1 MRVVEAHSHFAICEA
16 GDRQKRVNTL
26 FVGEVEPG
34 QWLLVFL
41 DSAREILTEEQALQ
55 LNNALLAV
63 EQAVNGNPDVD
74 HLFADLIERDRLP
87 AHLQHLSDKND
98 G

>member
-1 MRVVEAHSHFAICEA
+1 MRVVETHSHFAVCET
-16 GDRQKRVNTL
+16 GSRQKRVNTL
-26 FVGEVEPG
+26 FVGEVEAG

-63 EQAVNGNPDVD
+63 DQAINGNLDVD

-87 AHLQHLSDKND
+87 PHLQDLSDKND

>member
-1 MRVVEAHSHFAICEA
+1 MRVVEAHSHFAVCET

-26 FVGEVEPG
+26 FVGEVETG

-63 EQAVNGNPDVD
+63 DQAINGNLDVD
-74 HLFADLIERDRLP
+74 HLFADLLERDRLP
-87 AHLQHLSDKND
+87 PHLQDLSDKND

>member
-16 GDRQKRVNTL
+16 GHRQKRVNTL
-26 FVGEVEPG
+26 FVGEVEAG
-34 QWLLVFL
+34 EWLLVFL
-41 DSAREILTEEQALQ
+41 YSAREILTEEQALQ

-63 EQAVNGNPDVD
+63 DQAINGNLDVD

-87 AHLQHLSDKND
+87 PHLQELSDKND

>member
-1 MRVVEAHSHFAICEA
+1 MRVVEAHSHFAICET
-16 GDRQKRVNTL
+16 GDRRKRVNTL

-34 QWLLVFL
+34 EWLLVFL
-41 DSAREILTEEQALQ
+41 DSAREILTEEQAHQ

-63 EQAVNGNPDVD
+63 EQAINGNLDVD

-87 AHLQHLSDKND
+87 PHLQDLSDKND

>member
-16 GDRQKRVNTL
+16 GDRQERVHTL

-63 EQAVNGNPDVD
+63 EQAINGNPDVD

-87 AHLQHLSDKND
+87 PHLQELSDKND

>member
-1 MRVVEAHSHFAICEA
+1 MRVVEAHSHFAVCER

-26 FVGEVEPG
+26 FVGEVETG

-63 EQAVNGNPDVD
+63 DQAINGNLDVD
-74 HLFADLIERDRLP
+74 HLFADLLERDRLP
-87 AHLQHLSDKND
+87 PHLQDLSDKND

>member
-1 MRVVEAHSHFAICEA
+1 MRVIEAHPHFAICES
-16 GDRQKRVNTL
+16 GDRQKRVETL
-26 FVGEVEPG
+26 FVGEVEAG

-41 DSAREILTEEQALQ
+41 DNAREILTEEQAIQ
-55 LNNALLAV
+55 LNNALLAIDQV
-63 EQAVNGNPDVD
+63 MNGNMDVD

-87 AHLQHLSDKND
+87 PHLKHLSEEKD

>member
-1 MRVVEAHSHFAICEA
+1 MRVVEAHSHFAICKT

-41 DSAREILTEEQALQ
+41 DSAREILTEEQAIQ

-63 EQAVNGNPDVD
+63 DQAINGNLDVD

-87 AHLQHLSDKND
+87 PHLKALSDKND

>member
-87 AHLQHLSDKND
+87 PHLQELSDKND

>member
-1 MRVVEAHSHFAICEA
+1 MRKLL
-16 GDRQKRVNTL
+16 GNRRQHDGTPRGPSDD
-26 FVGEVEPG
+26 VGEVEPG

-63 EQAVNGNPDVD
+63 DQAINGNLDVD

-87 AHLQHLSDKND
+87 PHLQELSDKND